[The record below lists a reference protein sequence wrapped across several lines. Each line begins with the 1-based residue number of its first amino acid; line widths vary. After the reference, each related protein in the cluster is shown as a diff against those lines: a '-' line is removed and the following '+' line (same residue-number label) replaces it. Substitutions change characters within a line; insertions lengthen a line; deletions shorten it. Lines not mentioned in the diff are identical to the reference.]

1 MDKNIFTY
9 QATKSGKVF
18 LFWGG
23 KRIKVLDGEAAQKFL
38 AKIDGLDEADAQLVM
53 AKETGNFKRG
63 NERQGKEAL
72 AK

>member
-1 MDKNIFTY
+1 MNETVFTY
-9 QATKSGKVF
+9 QVTKSGKVF

-23 KRIKVLDGEAAQKFL
+23 KRIKILDGGTAQKFL
-38 AKIDGLDEADAQLVM
+38 AKVDGLDEADVQLVM

-63 NERQGKEAL
+63 NERQGKEDL

>member
-9 QATKSGKVF
+9 QATKSGRVF
-18 LFWGG
+18 LFWGD

-63 NERQGKEAL
+63 NERQRKEAL

>member
-1 MDKNIFTY
+1 MGKNVFTY
-9 QATKSGKVF
+9 QTTQSRKVF
-18 LFWGG
+18 LFWRG
-23 KRIKVLDGEAAQKFL
+23 KRVKILEGGAAQKFL

-63 NERQGKEAL
+63 NERQGKEPL